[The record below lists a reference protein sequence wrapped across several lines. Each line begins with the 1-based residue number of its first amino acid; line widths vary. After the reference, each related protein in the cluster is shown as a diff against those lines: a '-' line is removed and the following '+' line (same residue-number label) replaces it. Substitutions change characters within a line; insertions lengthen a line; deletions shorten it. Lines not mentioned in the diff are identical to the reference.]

1 VQHIQCHSFP
11 NACRDLEQGNPPRE
25 EATMT
30 SRRLCTVLAVA
41 AGLVWLTPAHV
52 AAQGAGSPEAVRA
65 ANELVLLLS
74 KDLMGQ
80 MTKEVTE
87 QAWPQ
92 IERILGKMD
101 KATMAELRREFEVG
115 MTAMMADVMQDAA
128 PIYARHFTEQELRD
142 ILAFYRTPTGVK
154 ALQRL
159 PQVLAES
166 MAAMTLRLEASQER
180 TMESFMRILR
190 ERGHLR
196 EGGK

>member
-1 VQHIQCHSFP
+1 MRFGRSC
-11 NACRDLEQGNPPRE
+11 A
-25 EATMT
+25 
-30 SRRLCTVLAVA
+30 VLAVVA
-41 AGLVWLTPAHV
+41 ALSGPVPARV
-52 AAQGAGSPEAVRA
+52 AAQEAGSPEALRA

-87 QAWPQ
+87 QTWPQ

-101 KATMAELRREFEVG
+101 QATTAELRREFEAG
-115 MTAMMADVMQDAA
+115 MTAMMAEAMQDAA

-166 MAAMTLRLEASQER
+166 MAAMSSRLETSLTR
-180 TMESFMRILR
+180 TMDSFTRVLR
-190 ERGHLR
+190 ERGQLKD
-196 EGGK
+196 GGK